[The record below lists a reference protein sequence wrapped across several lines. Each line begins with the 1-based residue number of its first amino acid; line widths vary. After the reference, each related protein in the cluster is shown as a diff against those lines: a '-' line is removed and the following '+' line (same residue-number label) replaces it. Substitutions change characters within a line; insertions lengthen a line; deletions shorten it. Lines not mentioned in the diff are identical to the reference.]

1 MTDCR
6 EWGMD
11 AAKQDLSL
19 TAVRLTIEEKKSREF
34 FYETIVR
41 QTESHFCVLR
51 ASDLAT
57 LSQLLT
63 AAL

>member
-1 MTDCR
+1 M
-6 EWGMD
+6 G

-19 TAVRLTIEEKKSREF
+19 TAVRLTIGNKNAREF